1 MSPGKGIIVVD
12 HNFIE
17 TLPDSGATPLQILIR
32 KEDEAEVQQF
42 KAFLGKERRLQRLFE
57 CLCDGI
63 SKPNALAQ
71 KLKLRVRAINSL
83 RQRLQ
88 RRLTDFF
95 TRKTSA
101 EIGAQRRKV

>member
-1 MSPGKGIIVVD
+1 MSLMIVFSSL
-12 HNFIE
+12 NRR
-17 TLPDSGATPLQILIR
+17 TPALISPVTLQILIR

-42 KAFLGKERRLQRLFE
+42 KAFLGKERRLQRLFQ

-71 KLKLRVRAINSL
+71 KLKLRVRAVNTL

-95 TRKTSA
+95 TQKTSA
-101 EIGAQRRKV
+101 EIGVQRKKV